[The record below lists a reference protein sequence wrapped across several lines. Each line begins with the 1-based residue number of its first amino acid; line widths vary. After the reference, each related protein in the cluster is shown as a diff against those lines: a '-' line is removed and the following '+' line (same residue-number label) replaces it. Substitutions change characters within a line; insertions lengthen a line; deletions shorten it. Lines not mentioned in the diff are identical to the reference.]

1 MRSHL
6 SIHPFHPHERAAAD
20 GTQPQQ
26 AAAAAAMSRPTPAAD
41 AEEAPPAPAT
51 PAPTSDPSWSRAAR
65 YVRTTMLSSSA
76 SRREPAAPSSATA
89 KAADLTKANTFATPR
104 DPSPGAAS
112 AAAAAANAKE
122 MQAKTSALAAARE
135 AAAAAIHHEG
145 WMVRYGRRKIGR
157 SFFHTRYFVL
167 ESKLLAYYKKK
178 PKDSMVPLKS
188 LLIDGNCR
196 VEDRG
201 LKTHHGQMIY
211 VLCVYNKKE
220 KEHQITMGAYDIEDA
235 LAWKKKIEQIID
247 QQDSMADK
255 NRKAFA
261 SMDFDTELG
270 GQFAFSDHDSAAEE
284 EEERPI
290 LTRRT
295 TIGNGP
301 PESIRDWTNEPDI
314 GSNQNEPSQFSSKKN
329 WRLLRCQNGLRI
341 FEELLEV
348 DYLARSCSRAMRAVG
363 VVEAT
368 CEAIFG
374 LVMSMDV
381 TRYEWDCSFRYGS
394 LVEEVDGHTAIIYHK
409 LQLHWCPM
417 LVWPRD
423 LCYVRYWRRNDD
435 GSYVVL
441 FRSVDHPNCGRQ
453 RGYVR
458 AFIESGGFKITPLKC
473 RNGRPRTQVQHLMQI
488 DLKGWLLNYSASFQY
503 HTLLQIQNCVAGLR
517 EYFSQTDECHIA
529 PRIPVMEKMFDPSA
543 DQKNPQPRAIDK
555 IKPLDKDQKD
565 GRNMS
570 IIEEESDEDDDY
582 QVPEANIE
590 DDSNKSD
597 NDAKPEEPLEKID
610 LSCFSG
616 VLHRDPDEKTRNCWT
631 VPDSTLFKVRSKNF
645 PTDKSKIPAASYLME
660 LAAIDW
666 FKDTKRMD
674 NVGRQKGCV
683 AQLAAEKGMHTFVAN
698 IQIPGSTHYSIVMYF
713 VTNTMKKGSLLQRF
727 FDGDDEF
734 RNSRLKL
741 IPAVPKGSWIVRQSV
756 GSTPCLLGKA
766 VDCSY
771 IRAPGYL
778 EVDVDIGSSA
788 VANGVLGL
796 VFGVV
801 TTLVVDMAFLI
812 QANTYE
818 ELPEQ
823 VIGAARLAHVEPAA
837 AIVPDLDNTNSD
849 SKDSNNDDNSN
860 NNNSSSN
867 NNNATSS
874 EDDSSKKTN

>member
-1 MRSHL
+1 M
-6 SIHPFHPHERAAAD
+6 
-20 GTQPQQ
+20 
-26 AAAAAAMSRPTPAAD
+26 
-41 AEEAPPAPAT
+41 
-51 PAPTSDPSWSRAAR
+51 
-65 YVRTTMLSSSA
+65 MLSSSA
-76 SRREPAAPSSATA
+76 SRREAGGG
-89 KAADLTKANTFATPR
+89 
-104 DPSPGAAS
+104 GAAS
-112 AAAAAANAKE
+112 STKSGELSLSKVASVAIRESSGSGSGGISKSSELLPRAGTMAAAAAV
-122 MQAKTSALAAARE
+122 
-135 AAAAAIHHEG
+135 HHEG

-167 ESKLLAYYKKK
+167 DSRLLAYYKKK
-178 PKDSMVPLKS
+178 PKDNMVPLKS

-201 LKTHHGQMIY
+201 LKTHHGQMVY

-235 LAWKKKIEQIID
+235 LAWKKNIELIID
-247 QQDSMADK
+247 QQQENMTSK

-270 GQFAFSDHDSAAEE
+270 GQFIFSDHDSAAED
-284 EEERPI
+284 EEERPMLI
-290 LTRRT
+290 RRT

-301 PESIRDWTNEPDI
+301 PESIHDWTKEHDI
-314 GSNQNEPSQFSSKKN
+314 GPPNQIDPIQDYASLKN
-329 WRLLRCQNGLRI
+329 FWNSIILQEAVAELC
-341 FEELLEV
+341 ELLV
-348 DYLARSCSRAMRAVG
+348 LWKPHAKPFLG
-363 VVEAT
+363 W
-368 CEAIFG
+368 
-374 LVMSMDV
+374 
-381 TRYEWDCSFRYGS
+381 WDCSFRYGS
-394 LVEEVDGHTAIIYHK
+394 LVEEVDGHTAILYHK

-441 FRSVDHPNCGRQ
+441 FRSTEHPNCGRQ
-453 RGYVR
+453 KGYVR
-458 AFIESGGFKITPLKC
+458 AFIESGGFKISPLKS

-488 DLKGWLLNYSASFQY
+488 DLRGWLLNYSPSFQY
-503 HTLLQIQNCVAGLR
+503 HSLLQIQNCVAGLR
-517 EYFSQTDECHIA
+517 EYFSQTDETHIT
-529 PRIPVMEKMFDPSA
+529 PRIPVMENMVDTSA
-543 DQKNPQPRAIDK
+543 V
-555 IKPLDKDQKD
+555 QKD
-565 GRNMS
+565 DKKSTEEVDSKTKTPDRGQADSKNMG
-570 IIEEESDEDDDY
+570 IIDEETDEDEDY

-590 DDSNKSD
+590 EDPNK
-597 NDAKPEEPLEKID
+597 DAKRADEPPEKID

-616 VLHRDPDEKTRNCWT
+616 ILRCDADEKSRNCWT
-631 VPDSTLFKVRSKNF
+631 VPDSKLFKVRSKNF
-645 PTDKSKIPAASYLME
+645 PHDKSKIPAASYLME

-666 FKDTKRMD
+666 FKDSKRMD

-683 AQLAAEKGMHTFVAN
+683 AQVAAEKGMHTFVAN
-698 IQIPGSTHYSIVMYF
+698 IQIPGSTHYSLVMYF
-713 VTNTMKKGSLLQRF
+713 VTKSLKKGSLLQRF

-741 IPAVPKGSWIVRQSV
+741 IPSVPKGSWIVRQSV

-771 IRAPGYL
+771 VRGAGYL

-837 AIVPDLDNTNSD
+837 AIVPQDLTPPPPALAD
-849 SKDSNNDDNSN
+849 DDNAAAS
-860 NNNSSSN
+860 
-867 NNNATSS
+867 SS
-874 EDDSSKKTN
+874 EDDHLSKKTN

>member
-1 MRSHL
+1 
-6 SIHPFHPHERAAAD
+6 
-20 GTQPQQ
+20 
-26 AAAAAAMSRPTPAAD
+26 
-41 AEEAPPAPAT
+41 
-51 PAPTSDPSWSRAAR
+51 
-65 YVRTTMLSSSA
+65 
-76 SRREPAAPSSATA
+76 
-89 KAADLTKANTFATPR
+89 
-104 DPSPGAAS
+104 
-112 AAAAAANAKE
+112 
-122 MQAKTSALAAARE
+122 
-135 AAAAAIHHEG
+135 
-145 WMVRYGRRKIGR
+145 MVRYGRRKIGR
-157 SFFHTRYFVL
+157 SIFQTRYFVL

-201 LKTHHGQMIY
+201 LKTHHGQSTKSRF
-211 VLCVYNKKE
+211 VLKLRALQHC
-220 KEHQITMGAYDIEDA
+220 HFMGAYDIEDA

-247 QQDSMADK
+247 QQDTMTAK

-261 SMDFDTELG
+261 SMDFDAELG
-270 GQFAFSDHDSAAEE
+270 GQFSFSDHDSGAED
-284 EEERPI
+284 EEERPT

-301 PESIRDWTNEPDI
+301 PESIHDWTYEPDI
-314 GSNQNEPSQFSSKKN
+314 GLSSQSDPSQSFSKKN

-381 TRYEWDCSFRYGS
+381 TRYQWDCSFRYGS
-394 LVEEVDGHTAIIYHK
+394 LVEEVDGHTAILYHK

-441 FRSVDHPNCGRQ
+441 FRSIEHPNCGHQ

-458 AFIESGGFKITPLKC
+458 AFIESGGFKISPLKC

-488 DLKGWLLNYSASFQY
+488 DLRGWFLNYSPSFQY
-503 HTLLQIQNCVAGLR
+503 HSLLQIQNCVAGLR
-517 EYFSQTDECHIA
+517 EYFSQTDECHIT
-529 PRIPVMEKMFDPSA
+529 PRIPVMENMVDPSMPKN
-543 DQKNPQPRAIDK
+543 QKLHEMESK
-555 IKPLDKDQKD
+555 TKPAHGGQTDNKS
-565 GRNMS
+565 MS
-570 IIEEESDEDDDY
+570 IIDEESDEDEDY
-582 QVPEANIE
+582 QVAEANIE
-590 DDSNKSD
+590 EDSSKAD
-597 NDAKPEEPLEKID
+597 NDAKRTEEPPEKID

-616 VLHRDPDEKTRNCWT
+616 ILHRDPDEKSRNCWT

-645 PTDKSKIPAASYLME
+645 PTDKSKIPAPSYLME

-683 AQLAAEKGMHTFVAN
+683 AQVAAEKGMHTFVAN
-698 IQIPGSTHYSIVMYF
+698 IQIPGSTHYSLVMYF
-713 VTNTMKKGSLLQRF
+713 VTSTMKKGSLLQRF

-771 IRAPGYL
+771 VRGPGYL

-812 QANTYE
+812 QANTYD

-837 AIVPDLDNTNSD
+837 AVVPDLDNNND
-849 SKDSNNDDNSN
+849 SKDSSNDDNN
-860 NNNSSSN
+860 NN
-867 NNNATSS
+867 TSS